1 MERPQI
7 GCILM
12 AAGASARFG
21 SDKLAAELGGRS
33 LLRRACEAVPAVRF
47 RRVCI
52 VTARR
57 WSAFWTPGRASR
69 GASPLSPTAACAGTR
84 SSSQPPA
91 SPS

>member
-33 LLRRACEAVPAVRF
+33 LLRRACEAVPA
-47 RRVCI
+47 
-52 VTARR
+52 A
-57 WSAFWTPGRASR
+57 SAS
-69 GASPLSPTAACAGTR
+69 
-84 SSSQPPA
+84 
-91 SPS
+91 

>member
-12 AAGASARFG
+12 AAGASTRFG

-52 VTARR
+52 VTALSLIHIWRR
-57 WSAFWTPGRASR
+57 TSTMWPRH
-69 GASPLSPTAACAGTR
+69 
-84 SSSQPPA
+84 
-91 SPS
+91 